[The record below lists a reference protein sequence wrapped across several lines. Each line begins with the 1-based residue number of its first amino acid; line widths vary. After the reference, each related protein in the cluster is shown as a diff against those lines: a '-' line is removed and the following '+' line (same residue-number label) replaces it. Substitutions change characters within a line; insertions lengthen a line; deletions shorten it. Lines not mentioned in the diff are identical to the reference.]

1 MSGSRRN
8 PNPDELKKSNFDPND
23 PNRTVKQPDDAYL
36 TQLPYDILRDEIGKK
51 YLSLEDQYNLSRESC
66 GLYTLFETPASEH
79 VHKFLTHVVRGE
91 KAESEAMLKEDPGL
105 LLHKARVVDEA
116 GRTIIGTAYQIA
128 LGAKDVSPF
137 PGQVEEM
144 AEMIERYLLQLPN
157 GEEERNKQ
165 YNEQFPEGFEKEEE
179 ARKQRD
185 LDALQKVFKAIDKA
199 KNDHELDDAI
209 KVFKQ
214 YLEKENKREFKTG
227 YHFNEDLFIKAL
239 KLYDQYVDRFNWNK
253 RDFAAVKVI
262 GRIQCYFPANL
273 AQAARD
279 GFVKVVDEK
288 KALSRSKLLKYNGT
302 SFFDPE
308 LGVSHFVY
316 SFYAGFAA
324 VGSMVSG
331 RIVSFSKLMLS
342 KNINLFKRQNIVS
355 KYKANINIKDANSN
369 RGFFSGTVFVLSRVF
384 FGKNKTNTPT
394 GIASSSQTS
403 VTQTNEVVVQKEKD
417 LIDFSDFSSEL
428 NTPQQ
433 PTSSYPFLM
442 QLLSKNEASKSLYPS
457 LMSNDQDVSVTQQDK
472 DIAPPTYEEAME
484 RIKLGIDKIVPVDNP
499 FAWFATQPSITRQP
513 VVNQSSGLRENRNG
527 ISDDDYETRLSNQ
540 IIQLPSA
547 PEHSPVI
554 TGKVALTN

>member
-1 MSGSRRN
+1 
-8 PNPDELKKSNFDPND
+8 
-23 PNRTVKQPDDAYL
+23 
-36 TQLPYDILRDEIGKK
+36 
-51 YLSLEDQYNLSRESC
+51 
-66 GLYTLFETPASEH
+66 
-79 VHKFLTHVVRGE
+79 
-91 KAESEAMLKEDPGL
+91 
-105 LLHKARVVDEA
+105 
-116 GRTIIGTAYQIA
+116 
-128 LGAKDVSPF
+128 
-137 PGQVEEM
+137 
-144 AEMIERYLLQLPN
+144 
-157 GEEERNKQ
+157 
-165 YNEQFPEGFEKEEE
+165 
-179 ARKQRD
+179 
-185 LDALQKVFKAIDKA
+185 
-199 KNDHELDDAI
+199 
-209 KVFKQ
+209 
-214 YLEKENKREFKTG
+214 
-227 YHFNEDLFIKAL
+227 
-239 KLYDQYVDRFNWNK
+239 
-253 RDFAAVKVI
+253 
-262 GRIQCYFPANL
+262 
-273 AQAARD
+273 
-279 GFVKVVDEK
+279 
-288 KALSRSKLLKYNGT
+288 
-302 SFFDPE
+302 
-308 LGVSHFVY
+308 
-316 SFYAGFAA
+316 
-324 VGSMVSG
+324 
-331 RIVSFSKLMLS
+331 LS